1 LFKRR
6 TGIIARR
13 EYWKTLRNSALL
25 SSLVEKMWEKKELLE
40 EEFKLELRAPAEN
53 ESIYK

>member
-1 LFKRR
+1 LFKRI

-25 SSLVEKMWEKKELLE
+25 SSLVEKMWEKKELAE